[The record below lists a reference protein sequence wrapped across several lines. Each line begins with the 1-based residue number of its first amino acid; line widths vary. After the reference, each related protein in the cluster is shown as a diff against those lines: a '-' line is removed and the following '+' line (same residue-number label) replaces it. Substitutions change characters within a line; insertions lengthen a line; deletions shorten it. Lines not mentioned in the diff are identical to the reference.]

1 MSDKNELETTGI
13 PPAPSSVSSE
23 TSVSTTASTIPRSES
38 SRPNTFSKP
47 SGLKPPSKI
56 GRLCSNAA
64 PKPAVPI
71 SPRSGKWNISQT
83 FI

>member
-1 MSDKNELETTGI
+1 MNENNEPTMEAGGV
-13 PPAPSSVSSE
+13 PPAPSSASSD
-23 TSVSTTASTIPRSES
+23 TASTISTATSTMPRSEA
-38 SRPNTFSKP
+38 SRPTTFSKP

-71 SPRSGKWNISQT
+71 SPRAGK
-83 FI
+83 FLH

>member
-1 MSDKNELETTGI
+1 MSDNNEMES
-13 PPAPSSVSSE
+13 APTRSSTSSE
-23 TSVSTTASTIPRSES
+23 AASTVSTTASTAT
-38 SRPNTFSKP
+38 RPTTFSKP

-71 SPRSGKWNISQT
+71 SPRAGE
-83 FI
+83 